1 MIFFLMKMQT
11 LQPTS
16 WWSRGRMPLAVLV
29 SALVSGLAV
38 VSADNWPEARGP
50 NRDGTSAETNL
61 PERWSPSGENVAWS
75 LPFGGRSTPVVF
87 GNRVYLQSITEGDIS
102 LTQERLTAI
111 NADTGRIEWERKVS
125 IYLSD
130 VPQYRGAWASPAV
143 DPATG
148 NIYMFTVGL
157 ELLCFSPGGDRIW
170 SRSLAE
176 EYGGVST
183 HGGRTVSPIVEGD
196 KVIVNTLLMA
206 WGDLGRPGNRYLAFD
221 KTTGQTIWIS
231 SPQNKH
237 YDTNYAMP
245 IVATVDEQRQ
255 IIVGGT
261 DGTFH
266 GIQLNT
272 GTPVWSLE
280 VSKRA
285 ILNSAVF
292 RDGTLFFTHGEEN
305 LDTTE
310 MGMVAAMDPT
320 GSGVL
325 TGAAIKW
332 ASTGFLP
339 TFSSPVT
346 DGDRLYSV
354 DNGAILAAFDLASGT
369 ELWTHT
375 LGTLQKG
382 SPVLADG
389 KLYIGT
395 ENGRFYILRP
405 SATGVEVLDN
415 DLIGAEGA
423 PEPIIASPAVAD
435 GRIYVTSMGHLYAIG
450 ERRTTGT
457 TGTTGTSGT
466 SGARASGPV
475 AQVQVSPY
483 ESLLGPGESQAFSLK
498 LYDAN
503 GTLVREAPASEAQ
516 WTLEGL
522 GGSIGADGR
531 YAAPASGGSAGLVKA
546 TVNGVAGQARVRVI
560 PPLPWTID
568 FESLA
573 ATPPWWTANI
583 KMQVTEF
590 EGGKVLLRPRDETVG
605 RRAKVIMGPP
615 DWSGYTIEADA
626 FGTEAR
632 RQRGD
637 VGLIN
642 QRYVLM
648 LFGNNQE
655 LELHPWQAADEMGV
669 KVPFE
674 WALDTWYHL
683 KLRVENRSDGTTLAQ
698 GKVWKRGDP
707 EPSAWTIEKVDTIP
721 HRQGAPGLYGDGYS
735 NVYFD
740 NVRVYRNN

>member
-1 MIFFLMKMQT
+1 
-11 LQPTS
+11 
-16 WWSRGRMPLAVLV
+16 MPLAVLV
-29 SALVSGLAV
+29 CTLASGLAV
-38 VSADNWPEARGP
+38 VNADNWPEARGP
-50 NRDGTSAETNL
+50 NRDGTSAERNL
-61 PERWSPSGENVAWS
+61 PESWSPSGENVAWS

-111 NADTGRIEWERKVS
+111 NADTGRVEWERKVS

-157 ELLCFSPGGDRIW
+157 ELLCFSPSGEPVW

-183 HGGRTVSPIVEGD
+183 HGGRTVSPIIEGG

-206 WGDLGRPGNRYLAFD
+206 WGDLGRPGNRYFAFD
-221 KTTGQTIWIS
+221 TKTGQTIWIS

-237 YDTNYAMP
+237 YDTNYAIP
-245 IVATVDEQRQ
+245 IVATVDGQRQ

-272 GTPVWSLE
+272 GQPVWSLE

-292 RDGTLFFTHGEEN
+292 HDDTVFFTHGEEN

-310 MGMVAAMDPT
+310 MGMVAAMDPS

-325 TGAAIKW
+325 TGSALKW
-332 ASTGFLP
+332 RFTGFLP
-339 TFSSPVT
+339 TFPSPVT
-346 DGDRLYSV
+346 DGERLYVV
-354 DNGAILAAFDLASGT
+354 DNGAILAAFDLASGKQ
-369 ELWTHT
+369 LWTHT

-395 ENGRFYILRP
+395 ENGRFFILRP

-415 DLIGAEGA
+415 DLIGTQEE
-423 PEPIIASPAVAD
+423 PEPILASPAIAD
-435 GRIYVTSMGHLYAIG
+435 GRIYVTSMGHVYAIG
-450 ERRTTGT
+450 ERRAAGATGT
-457 TGTTGTSGT
+457 TST
-466 SGARASGPV
+466 SGASGTRATGPV
-475 AQVQVSPY
+475 TQVQVFPY
-483 ESLLGPGESQAFSLK
+483 ESLLSPGDTQSFSLK
-498 LYDAN
+498 LYDAS
-503 GTLVREAPASEAQ
+503 GDLVREAPASEAQ
-516 WTLEGL
+516 WTVEGL
-522 GGSIGADGR
+522 SGDVAAGR
-531 YAAPASGGSAGLVKA
+531 YTAPASGGSAGMVKA
-546 TVNGVAGQARVRVI
+546 TVDGVTGQARVRVI

-605 RRAKVIMGPP
+605 RRAKVIMGSPE
-615 DWSGYTIEADA
+615 WSDYTVEADV

-642 QRYVLM
+642 QRYMLM

-669 KVPFE
+669 QVPFE
-674 WALDTWYHL
+674 WAIDTWYHL
-683 KLRVENRSDGTTLAQ
+683 KLRVENRSDGTTVAR

-707 EPSAWTIEKVDTIP
+707 EPEAWTIEKVDTIP